1 MFIGDRDNN
10 DVMRDIFI
18 HDARIQDR
26 IITITAEAGEF
37 IDQWDSDVFYK
48 TVSDLREM
56 PKAKVV
62 RFCCL
67 TSHSVTIT
75 RTTNQPTKRS

>member
-1 MFIGDRDNN
+1 MTMFIGDRDNN

-37 IDQWDSDVFYK
+37 IERNGIPTLVLQ

-56 PKAKVV
+56 PKVSGFAV
-62 RFCCL
+62 
-67 TSHSVTIT
+67 
-75 RTTNQPTKRS
+75 